1 MKKYYEALNKKHD
14 IVRFW
19 ADSDDTAII
28 IARSMRHL
36 GLVRI
41 SYKSLKILKTILP
54 YKDSGY

>member
-1 MKKYYEALNKKHD
+1 MKKYYEALDKTHD

-19 ADSDDTAII
+19 ADSDADAII
-28 IARSMRHL
+28 IARSMKHL

-41 SYKSLKILKTILP
+41 SYKSLKILKTVLP